1 LKDWK
6 KTKFAQKTM
15 RAEKILGSKVVEA
28 SELLNLVPVSQL
40 ESLAEALQSDK
51 WVPKLKSATMF
62 QLLLLSVL
70 EQDRLSL
77 RLMEE
82 TYNSPSFQLRIHSS
96 GSGASNTAHSS
107 LCDRLKTIKLDYF
120 KSVYEKVYEQVSRQY
135 SNSQL
140 KHYNLKRYDSTMIR
154 VFSHLMEGMRV
165 GNTSKNKH
173 QVKFT
178 TEFTNDFE
186 IRMRFFKDQDHL
198 GEEVALKEVIQ
209 SQSHATSDLV
219 VFDRGLKSRETMCE
233 LNAGPQK
240 TQFVTR
246 LHDKNRYKW
255 IREHT
260 PIHIQDPKNPFLQ
273 DSIVNL
279 YGDGNRLVR
288 EEFRMIEL
296 VNRKTGKKVFFLT
309 NIMDLPT
316 AIIAEIYRQRWQ
328 IEVLFRFMKQE
339 MNLSHFVCHDPNA
352 IQVMMYVTLI
362 AAMLVLIFKKKNGL
376 SSFKIAKK
384 RFSKEIEAALILE
397 ILQTPEGVEIYKTFL
412 KNQVENQYDTKQSLR
427 KRKRTNAT
435 AASRPAP

>member
-1 LKDWK
+1 
-6 KTKFAQKTM
+6 M
-15 RAEKILGSKVVEA
+15 RAEKVLGAKAIEA
-28 SELLNLVPVSQL
+28 SELLNLIPVSKL
-40 ESLAEALQSDK
+40 ESIAEAVQSDK

-70 EQDRLSL
+70 EHDRLSL

-82 TYNSPSFQLRIHSS
+82 TYNSPSFQLRIN
-96 GSGASNTAHSS
+96 GSVDARTAHSS

-120 KSVYEKVYEQVSRQY
+120 KNVYEEVYGQVSHHY
-135 SNSQL
+135 SSAQL

-154 VFSHLMEGMRV
+154 VFSHLLEGMRV

-198 GEEVALKEVIQ
+198 GEEVALKELIQ
-209 SQSHATSDLV
+209 SQCHSSSDLV
-219 VFDRGLKSRETMCE
+219 VFDRGLKSRDTMCQF
-233 LNAGPQK
+233 NKGPQK

-255 IREHT
+255 IREHS
-260 PIHIQDPKNPFLQ
+260 PIHVKNPQNRFVQ

-288 EEFRMIEL
+288 EEFRLIEL

-316 AIIAEIYRQRWQ
+316 AIVAEIYRQRWQ

-376 SSFKIAKK
+376 PSFKIAKK
-384 RFSKEIEAALILE
+384 RFSKEIEAALLLE

-412 KNQVENQYDTKQSLR
+412 KNQVQNQYDTKQTLR
-427 KRKRTNAT
+427 KRTRNNA
-435 AASRPAP
+435 AAAGRPAP

>member
-1 LKDWK
+1 
-6 KTKFAQKTM
+6 
-15 RAEKILGSKVVEA
+15 
-28 SELLNLVPVSQL
+28 
-40 ESLAEALQSDK
+40 
-51 WVPKLKSATMF
+51 
-62 QLLLLSVL
+62 
-70 EQDRLSL
+70 
-77 RLMEE
+77 MEE
-82 TYNSPSFQLRIHSS
+82 TYNSPTFQLRIH
-96 GSGASNTAHSS
+96 GSVGAHTAHSS
-107 LCDRLKTIKLDYF
+107 IWDRLKTISVDYF
-120 KSVYEKVYEQVSRQY
+120 EEIYENVYEQVSRQY
-135 SNSQL
+135 ASAQL

-154 VFSHLMEGMRV
+154 VFSHLLEGMRV
-165 GNTSKNKH
+165 GNTSKKKH

-209 SQSHATSDLV
+209 SQSHSSSDLV

-233 LNAGPQK
+233 LNSGPQK

-255 IREHT
+255 IREHA
-260 PIHIQDPKNPFLQ
+260 PIPVQDPQNPFVQ

-288 EEFRMIEL
+288 EEFRLIEL

-362 AAMLVLIFKKKNGL
+362 AAMLVLIFKKKNAL

-384 RFSKEIEAALILE
+384 RFSKEIEAAVILE
-397 ILQTPEGVEIYKTFL
+397 ILQTPEGVEIYKAFL
-412 KNQVENQYDTKQSLR
+412 KNQIQNQYDTKRSLR
-427 KRKRTNAT
+427 KRTKNNAE